1 MVPFVS
7 LKEGGWAII
16 SMSVR
21 ACHSTVTLPPFEDE
35 DGVLSC
41 PLPSGGSRSS
51 LAAASQQEAKVPK

>member
-16 SMSVR
+16 TMSVR
-21 ACHSTVTLPPFEDE
+21 ACHSAVTLPAFE

-41 PLPSGGSRSS
+41 PLPSGGSRGCP
-51 LAAASQQEAKVPK
+51 AAASQHGAKVPK